1 MNFLI
6 EYLKNTNMI
15 TRNQSKIRTMGLI
28 KREINVNIDFDEAS
42 REWRKNKN
50 ILKNGMYSYKKN
62 KNNCC
67 HIENDKKCRKKQ
79 IVDSLYCQ
87 NHFN

>member
-1 MNFLI
+1 
-6 EYLKNTNMI
+6 MI
-15 TRNQSKIRTMGLI
+15 TRSQSKLREEEML

-50 ILKNGMYSYKKN
+50 ILKNGMYSYKKG
-62 KNNCC
+62 KQNCC
-67 HIENDKKCRKKQ
+67 HIEKDKKCRKKQ
-79 IVDSLYCQ
+79 IINSLYCQ

>member
-1 MNFLI
+1 
-6 EYLKNTNMI
+6 MI
-15 TRNQSKIRTMGLI
+15 TRSQSKVREEEML

-67 HIENDKKCRKKQ
+67 HIEKDKKM
-79 IVDSLYCQ
+79 
-87 NHFN
+87 

>member
-1 MNFLI
+1 ML
-6 EYLKNTNMI
+6 
-15 TRNQSKIRTMGLI
+15 TRSQSKLREQECM
-28 KREINVNIDFDEAS
+28 KREMIVNIDFDEAS

-50 ILKNGMYSYKKN
+50 ILKNGMYSYKKG
-62 KNNCC
+62 KHNCC

-79 IVDSLYCQ
+79 LIDSPYCQ